1 MKFIPAFFSL
11 GFFSLLAYMVWTN
24 QYPYHLLPDDPSDP
38 NRLARAQETV
48 QTAVGYFGSFNTGVG
63 LMMAGAIVSLF
74 FLMER
79 PEKFE
84 P

>member
-1 MKFIPAFFSL
+1 MKFVPAFLFL
-11 GFFSLLAYMVWTN
+11 GFFSVLAYMVWTN
-24 QYPYHLLPDDPSDP
+24 QYPYHLLPEDPNDP

-48 QTAVGYFGSFNTGVG
+48 KSIVGYFGSLKTGLG
-63 LMMAGAIVSLF
+63 LVMAGAIMALYFV
-74 FLMER
+74 MER